1 MCFLWPEKHK
11 DGGVGAGLCGGGVW
25 WLRMATDYLPAAH
38 VASSPWPRCW
48 RTILPVLSGPLLSAV
63 CWLSF
68 SLPISP
74 LSVEVFRFYFISLAA
89 PPPPIFSPISHSLGY
104 PVLECFGGLPTQV
117 SPRFSPLC
125 AAPALPLFP
134 CLLCLLSDLQVIQW
148 ASQEN

>member
-89 PPPPIFSPISHSLGY
+89 PPPPFFPLSHTPWDTQCLSALVVFPLRSP
-104 PVLECFGGLPTQV
+104 PVSAHYVQPLPCHY
-117 SPRFSPLC
+117 SPACC
-125 AAPALPLFP
+125 A
-134 CLLCLLSDLQVIQW
+134 C
-148 ASQEN
+148 